1 MTPEAYRLLRKT
13 IGTQAEVAKALGV
26 HRVTVVNRERG
37 VQPIDSEAAHAL
49 RWISVNPPAGR
60 SQSRGG

>member
-26 HRVTVVNRERG
+26 HRVTVVKREG
-37 VQPIDSEAAHAL
+37 GSQPIDAEAAHAL

-60 SQSRGG
+60 RSRGG